1 MRRWARRT
9 STLRASRK
17 PRNSSAGISLVMEKH
32 RRLFKAKWGKGS
44 LSRIARI
51 LVVLWP
57 LIWAANT
64 FADDCRKFSESRHG
78 TTERSVVSG
87 HDDGREV
94 HAGAHEHGKNVSND
108 KESGSCCC
116 VKITAASAAGVR
128 DISPPFE
135 SQGKLQPGPV
145 LQDGLSPPLPV
156 LRPTF
161 SDSWAPPRS
170 HTPLFLLHLR
180 LLN

>member
-1 MRRWARRT
+1 M
-9 STLRASRK
+9 K
-17 PRNSSAGISLVMEKH
+17 KH

-51 LVVLWP
+51 LVILWP

-64 FADDCRKFSESRHG
+64 FADDCRKFSESHHG

-87 HDDGREV
+87 HDDGHEV
-94 HAGAHEHGKNVSND
+94 HAGAHKHGKNVPND

-116 VKITAASAAGVR
+116 VKLTAASAVGH

-145 LQDGLSPPLPV
+145 LQDGLSPPLPARR
-156 LRPTF
+156 LAF
-161 SDSWAPPRS
+161 SGSRASPRS
-170 HTPLFLLHLR
+170 RTPLFLLHLR